1 MVVKYH
7 ILILQAI
14 MLVCL
19 DKEINFV
26 FIILYVGTLVG
37 ITNTLAAIPG
47 FVAPYVVGAITNNNV
62 RIFKLYFSLFFFLFN

>member
-19 DKEINFV
+19 INIINFI
-26 FIILYVGTLVG
+26 FIIFILGTLVG
-37 ITNTLAAIPG
+37 ITNTLASIPG

-62 RIFKLYFSLFFFLFN
+62 RIFK